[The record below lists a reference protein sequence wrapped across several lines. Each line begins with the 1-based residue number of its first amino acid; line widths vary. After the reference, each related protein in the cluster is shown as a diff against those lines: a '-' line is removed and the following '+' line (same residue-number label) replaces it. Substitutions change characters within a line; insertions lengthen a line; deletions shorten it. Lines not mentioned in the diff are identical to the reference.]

1 MRLEVSS
8 SNPDSCMYAY
18 FIKKNCTYGIEGHVL
33 LGYFYFFFFYCFQ
46 NLSFS
51 YFLKIDF

>member
-8 SNPDSCMYAY
+8 SNPDSCMYVY
-18 FIKKNCTYGIEGHVL
+18 FIKKKLYLWNRGACVAGIFL
-33 LGYFYFFFFYCFQ
+33 FFLFYCFQ